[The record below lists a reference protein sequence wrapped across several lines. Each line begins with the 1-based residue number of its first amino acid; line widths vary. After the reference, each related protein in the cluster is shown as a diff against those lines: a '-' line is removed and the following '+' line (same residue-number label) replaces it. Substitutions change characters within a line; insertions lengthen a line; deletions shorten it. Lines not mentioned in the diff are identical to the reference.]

1 MTASARSSRRW
12 PGLGPRPGAPRL
24 VPVGIDPGFAHN
36 PGRVDLG
43 ADAANRLVARIDDA
57 PPDMRPAAIGR
68 PWNTARFRRFVAGRG
83 SAAEQAAPGDWPIAL
98 MPAAAMRAT
107 RAHSHT
113 VRLSPGT
120 AAKQREHHRDIAP
133 TDYAR
138 LQRILD
144 EGEVYRSRH
153 HPRAVEAFIEMDG
166 RPWRAVVKATR
177 DGSETYLQTLH
188 KAKPDDLARARKG
201 LRRSTGYAP

>member
-1 MTASARSSRRW
+1 
-12 PGLGPRPGAPRL
+12 
-24 VPVGIDPGFAHN
+24 
-36 PGRVDLG
+36 
-43 ADAANRLVARIDDA
+43 
-57 PPDMRPAAIGR
+57 MRPAAIGR

-83 SAAEQAAPGDWPIAL
+83 TPAEQAAPGDWPIAL
-98 MPAAAMRAT
+98 MPAGAMQAIG
-107 RAHSHT
+107 AQSHT
-113 VRLSPGT
+113 VRLSPAG
-120 AAKQREHHRDIAP
+120 AVHQRDRHPDIAA

-153 HPRAVEAFIEMDG
+153 HPRSVEAFIEMDG

-188 KAKPDDLARARKG
+188 MAQPRDVAAAR
-201 LRRSTGYAP
+201 RRLERIDREEGE